1 MDGNVGSLRRQK
13 TRRAGIVCAE
23 SCFRRAAR
31 VRFWE
36 MKRSIWLLIAVVL
49 LFSACGRKRRLPS
62 TAVPRAGAEE
72 VGIASWY
79 GHPYHGRAS
88 SSGEIYD
95 MEKLTAAH
103 RTLPFGTIVQV
114 RNLSNDL
121 TVDVRINDR
130 GPFVDGRIIDLSRA
144 AARQIRMLG
153 PGTAKV
159 RLRVL
164 SLAPAPPSSYYGVQT
179 GAFRE
184 RANADRQRAAMERR
198 YGSARLLRRDC
209 SPPLWRVVVGRE
221 PTIEGASAL
230 AGRIAGETGAAFV
243 VRVDAADGN

>member
-1 MDGNVGSLRRQK
+1 M
-13 TRRAGIVCAE
+13 
-23 SCFRRAAR
+23 AA
-31 VRFWE
+31 
-36 MKRSIWLLIAVVL
+36 
-49 LFSACGRKRRLPS
+49 
-62 TAVPRAGAEE
+62 PRIDAEE

-79 GHPYHGRAS
+79 GNPYHGRAS

-114 RNLSNDL
+114 QNLTNDL

-144 AARQIRMLG
+144 AARQVQMLG

-159 RLRVL
+159 RLRIL
-164 SLAPAPPSSYYGVQT
+164 SLAPSLPSDYYGVQI

-184 RANADRQRAAMERR
+184 RSNADRQRAAMEQR
-198 YGSARLLRRDC
+198 YGSARLIRREET
-209 SPPLWRVVVGRE
+209 PPLWRVVVGRE

-230 AGRIAGETGAAFV
+230 AQRIVAETGAAFV
-243 VRVDAADGN
+243 VRVDTSAGN

>member
-1 MDGNVGSLRRQK
+1 MR
-13 TRRAGIVCAE
+13 
-23 SCFRRAAR
+23 
-31 VRFWE
+31 
-36 MKRSIWLLIAVVL
+36 RSIWLLMAVVL
-49 LFSACGRKRRLPS
+49 LFSACGRKRRMPS
-62 TAVPRAGAEE
+62 TAVPSAGREE

-79 GHPYHGRAS
+79 GYPYHGRAS

-103 RTLPFGTIVQV
+103 RTLPFGTMVQV

-144 AARQIRMLG
+144 AARQIQMLG

-159 RLRVL
+159 RLRIL
-164 SLAPAPPSSYYGVQT
+164 SLASSSPSSYYAVQT

-198 YGSARLLRRDC
+198 YGSARLLRRDGT
-209 SPPLWRVVVGRE
+209 PPLWRVVVGRE
-221 PTIEGASAL
+221 PEMEGASAL
-230 AGRIAGETGAAFV
+230 AGRIAVETGAAFV
-243 VRVDAADGN
+243 VRVDPAEGN